1 LYYLTEITDHF
12 LLGWLSILRIL
23 VDKAHD
29 LYPEN
34 ASGGW
39 ALGAEMTSNL
49 NMGHAMA
56 PSTKPSASS
65 RLTVNHHAEQAP
77 RQLPNSFIAAACGA
91 SVFDIF
97 AGVVAVQTS
106 PKIASCASRSNNNF
120 TGYCGGPIVPSSGI
134 FTNSGTIGGGVAGV
148 SVDNGT
154 MINTFTN
161 TSFGAI
167 KAPCQRL
174 PVPSGYL
181 GPRALQKSRTNL
193 KSWTIEKS
201 RKTPS
206 LLSAWRLTIKRT
218 GTYCANMPDDSN
230 NSGY

>member
-1 LYYLTEITDHF
+1 M
-12 LLGWLSILRIL
+12 GWLSILRIL
-23 VDKAHD
+23 GDKARD

-34 ASGGW
+34 ATGVW

-56 PSTKPSASS
+56 PSAKPSASS
-65 RLTVNHHAEQAP
+65 RLTVTHHAGHAP
-77 RQLPNSFIAAACGA
+77 RQLSDSSIAAACGG

-106 PKIASCASRSNNNF
+106 SAIASCAFRSNNNL

-134 FTNSGTIGGGVAGV
+134 YPISGTIGGGVAGV

-154 MINTFTN
+154 MITTFMN
-161 TSFGAI
+161 TSLSAI

-193 KSWTIEKS
+193 KSWTLEK
-201 RKTPS
+201 
-206 LLSAWRLTIKRT
+206 
-218 GTYCANMPDDSN
+218 
-230 NSGY
+230 